1 MSAERFFVV
10 PAPGRYGDKAKVYSS
25 HRTLVAAHK
34 DAGETGVVRVGAK
47 RKGETWLRVYESTY
61 PLAK

>member
-10 PAPGRYGDKAKVYSS
+10 PSPGRYGDKARVYSA
-25 HRTLVAAHK
+25 HRTIEAARK
-34 DAGETGVVRVGAK
+34 AAGETGVVRVGDKA
-47 RKGETWLRVYESTY
+47 KGETWLRVYEETY